1 MAQAE
6 KIIELRQ
13 ILSERFPEIPRKT
26 RATLSTGIAEF
37 DAALNGGL
45 WKGAITELIAPA
57 CSCGSAS
64 ALRKILLAAALENR
78 WTALID
84 GADSFVPPGDL
95 PRVLWVRCRNGG
107 EAMRA
112 TDLLLRDGNLP
123 LALLDLRLN
132 PLAELRKIPSTS
144 WYRFQR
150 IVEQSGCA
158 FLVVTRQSLVSSAA
172 VKLVL
177 QNRFTL
183 DALEESEPRLEVNV
197 VRGWQQIVAN

>member
-13 ILSERFPEIPRKT
+13 ILSERFPEIPRTT

-45 WKGAITELIAPA
+45 WKGAIAELTAPA
-57 CSCGSAS
+57 CSSGSAS
-64 ALRKILLAAALENR
+64 ALRKILIAAAAENR

-84 GADSFVPPGDL
+84 GADSFVPPADL
-95 PRVLWVRCRNGG
+95 PRVLWVRCHNGG

-112 TDLLLRDGNLP
+112 ADLLLRDGNLP
-123 LALLDLRLN
+123 LVLLDLRLN
-132 PLAELRKIPSTS
+132 SVTELRKIPSTS

-158 FLVVTRQSLVSSAA
+158 FLVVTRHSLVSSAA

-177 QNRFTL
+177 QSRFSL
-183 DALEESEPRLEVNV
+183 DALEESEPRLEVHV
-197 VRGWQQIVAN
+197 ARGLQQIVAN